1 MKQWLQPYMSKVF
14 LGRLVR
20 RAILALGV
28 IFCFR
33 AVPLELKAGQQFKQ
47 VAKWP
52 MTQALVRSSAVYT
65 TSYTWGGKRIRFC
78 PILDYGYTVQ
88 TRTYVGSNSV
98 FDFVCW
104 PDAYDFVAQ
113 HKPGAFVTIAYD
125 PSSPTTSI
133 IPNTVRDPGYPW
145 GDIIGG
151 IIFAAILLADIFGTW
166 TREPAPQA
174 S

>member
-1 MKQWLQPYMSKVF
+1 MSKSF

-20 RAILALGV
+20 RTILALGL

-33 AVPLELKAGQQFKQ
+33 AVLLELKAGQQFKQ

-65 TSYTWGGKRIRFC
+65 TSYSWSGKRNRFC
-78 PILDYGYTVQ
+78 PALDYGYTVQ
-88 TRTYVGSNSV
+88 THTYVGSNSV

-133 IPNTVRDPGYPW
+133 IPNTVRGPGYPW

-151 IIFAAILLADIFGTW
+151 IIFAAILLADLLGTW
-166 TREPAPQA
+166 TRERCQTQ
-174 S
+174 